1 MDNKEALYTFGIGEN
16 FHIQQYFGVH
26 CDHQEDKDGY
36 VFRVWA
42 PNAELVQL
50 IGDFT
55 EWRNEPNKY
64 Y

>member
-1 MDNKEALYTFGIGEN
+1 MDNKEALYTFWNRGK
-16 FHIQQYFGVH
+16 FPYSTVFWVH

-55 EWRNEPNKY
+55 EAMNRFK
-64 Y
+64 